1 MSSSL
6 KKSFLGPEAKW
17 LPIPEVYH
25 PLDPDT
31 ATPDSWRELVF
42 RRTGREGPKRLTD
55 GTEPAYH
62 AWDAGEG
69 DADDPVDRAIAA
81 TRRAVF
87 PDHGLDH
94 IDPR

>member
-1 MSSSL
+1 M
-6 KKSFLGPEAKW
+6 G
-17 LPIPEVYH
+17 
-25 PLDPDT
+25 
-31 ATPDSWRELVF
+31 ELL
-42 RRTGREGPKRLTD
+42 ETD
-55 GTEPAYH
+55 AIEMP
-62 AWDAGEG
+62 AGEG

>member
-1 MSSSL
+1 M
-6 KKSFLGPEAKW
+6 
-17 LPIPEVYH
+17 
-25 PLDPDT
+25 
-31 ATPDSWRELVF
+31 R
-42 RRTGREGPKRLTD
+42 RRTGSEGPKCLTD

-62 AWDAGEG
+62 PWDAGEG
-69 DADDPVDRAIAA
+69 DPDDPVDRAIAA

>member
-1 MSSSL
+1 MPRSPGTRSIPTPTT
-6 KKSFLGPEAKW
+6 PE
-17 LPIPEVYH
+17 
-25 PLDPDT
+25 
-31 ATPDSWRELVF
+31 SWRDLVQ

-62 AWDAGEG
+62 PWDAGEG
-69 DADDPVDRAIAA
+69 DPDDPVDRAIAA